1 MALLKPIALFVLI
14 LYTSLVVQ
22 PNNANDIT
30 EETCNKTPNYTLCI
44 QYLKS
49 DNSSSDA
56 SVLQLAIIMF
66 RVMGDK
72 SVTTLTKINQILP
85 TIPPVNPHAHVA
97 LLQCVNLYKS
107 IEVFNA
113 RNGINALERDAE
125 PKRAEY
131 FANQAIDKANKC
143 EVHFNGRLDGG
154 TPVTDENNA
163 MNDIGK
169 ITAAICQLIPAN

>member
-1 MALLKPIALFVLI
+1 
-14 LYTSLVVQ
+14 
-22 PNNANDIT
+22 
-30 EETCNKTPNYTLCI
+30 
-44 QYLKS
+44 
-49 DNSSSDA
+49 
-56 SVLQLAIIMF
+56 MF

-72 SVTTLTKINQILP
+72 SVTTLNKIKQLLP
-85 TIPPVNPHAHVA
+85 TIPPRNTRAHIA
-97 LLQCVNLYKS
+97 LLQCVDLYKS

-113 RNGINALERDAE
+113 RNGVGALQRDQQ

-131 FANQAIDKANKC
+131 FANQAIDKANGC

-169 ITAAICQLIPAN
+169 ITTAICQLIPASLL